1 METICGERRVSGS
14 IRKKEVEMLRR
25 LILAV
30 VIFALTFGTSC
41 FSGIGPLE
49 IISSVLSDDT
59 GNTFIAYRVERSPGD
74 HDIHLQKIDPEGAV
88 LWDNTLFTGN
98 DGRADVVGMVSD
110 GNSGVFIA
118 WEVLTPEDGKKGP
131 HRFDRVTLM
140 KVDAQGQIQQRQDLF
155 EKGLQM
161 VDDGMGGVILGW
173 ATKEDY
179 RVLREDGHGSTL
191 WAQTIIGR
199 GTGLKLAAEENG
211 ESFILW
217 DNRDNP
223 YFVAQKLGADD
234 QLLWGQEGM
243 PEGIRIKHLETALQ
257 AEPQIIS
264 DGSGGAI
271 VTWAEALGGG
281 LPSYVWACRIR
292 ADGQVLCEEPIRDL
306 TSPINVYTRVVADG
320 SGGAIVV
327 WEDHRDGMA
336 LYAIKD
342 NPLSSFLWP
351 ENGAPVCTDLPRVSP
366 RFEAVSSGDSGV
378 VVAWID
384 GDRKLY
390 AQMLDAFGQKQWGDK
405 GVLIASG
412 VCNLPVKLSGNS
424 EYGFIVGWCAGKEV
438 HHSEKSYIQK
448 IDAGGNLLWE
458 NNGIRLNP

>member
-1 METICGERRVSGS
+1 
-14 IRKKEVEMLRR
+14 MLRR
-25 LILAV
+25 LILVAIICAMLLGV
-30 VIFALTFGTSC
+30 SCVGSSSPKEVATSV
-41 FSGIGPLE
+41 SSE
-49 IISSVLSDDT
+49 VISSVLSDDT
-59 GNTFIAYRVERSPGD
+59 GNAFIAYRVERSPGD
-74 HDIHLQKIDPEGAV
+74 HDIHLQKMSSNGAV
-88 LWDNTLFTGN
+88 VWDKALFIGDN
-98 DGRADVVGMVSD
+98 RRANVIGMVSN
-110 GNSGVFIA
+110 GNKGVFVA
-118 WEVLTPEDGKKGP
+118 WEVLAPENGKEGP
-131 HRFDRVTLM
+131 HHFDRDIIM
-140 KVDAQGQIQQRQDLF
+140 KVDAQGQIQRRQDLF

-173 ATKEDY
+173 ATKEDF
-179 RVLREDGHGSTL
+179 RVLRQVGHGSTL

-199 GTGLKLAAEENG
+199 GTGLKLAAGENG

-223 YFVAQKLGADD
+223 YFVAQKLGADG

-257 AEPQIIS
+257 AEPEIIS

-292 ADGQVLCEEPIRDL
+292 ADGQVLCDEPVRDL
-306 TSPINVYTRVVADG
+306 TSPINTQIKAVGDEPLGV
-320 SGGAIVV
+320 IVV

-336 LYAIKD
+336 LYAIRD
-342 NPLSSFLWP
+342 NPLSSFRWP
-351 ENGAPVCTDLPRVSP
+351 ENGVPVCTALPRVSP

-378 VVAWID
+378 VIAWID

-390 AQMLDAFGQKQWGDK
+390 AQMLDAFGQRQWGDK

-412 VCNLPVKLSGNS
+412 VCDLPVKLSGNS
-424 EYGFIVGWCAGKEV
+424 KNGFIVGWCAGKEV
-438 HHSEKSYIQK
+438 HHSERSYVQR
-448 IDAGGNLLWE
+448 IDAEGNLLWGE
-458 NNGIRLNP
+458 EGIRLHP